1 MRSFC
6 VRISFANGV
15 NFNEIKGWIKSEKGK
30 NIVHQLEFGVDQSI

>member
-15 NFNEIKGWIKSEKGK
+15 NFNEIKGWIKSEQGK